1 MTGCHIQSYTDYELI
16 SEKDN
21 EELRYYSSYVYIEPT
36 IVDDIVSYSPNPYK
50 LLLMNF
56 KDHDALLEAQRL
68 ILEKYSDKVFCLFSC
83 DKFLEVIPIKGG
95 KGYALKSVLS
105 LTGIKHSNSY
115 AFADEEND
123 FTLLEAAG
131 KSVCM
136 INGNPKLK
144 AIADY
149 ITFRDNNNDG
159 LADFLELF
167 S

>member
-1 MTGCHIQSYTDYELI
+1 MIIFFY
-16 SEKDN
+16 
-21 EELRYYSSYVYIEPT
+21 
-36 IVDDIVSYSPNPYK
+36 
-50 LLLMNF
+50 LLLYCF
-56 KDHDALLEAQRL
+56 
-68 ILEKYSDKVFCLFSC
+68 EKELKGKAFCIFSS
-83 DKFLEVIPIKGG
+83 DKFLEVIPIESG
-95 KGYALKSVLS
+95 KGNALKFIMKAS
-105 LTGIKHSNSY
+105 GIKENHSY

-123 FTLLEAAG
+123 ITLLEAAS

-144 AIADY
+144 AVSDY

>member
-1 MTGCHIQSYTDYELI
+1 MQ
-16 SEKDN
+16 EK
-21 EELRYYSSYVYIEPT
+21 
-36 IVDDIVSYSPNPYK
+36 
-50 LLLMNF
+50 
-56 KDHDALLEAQRL
+56 L
-68 ILEKYSDKVFCLFSC
+68 ILEKYGDRVFCLFSC

-123 FTLLEAAG
+123 LTLLEAAN
-131 KSVCM
+131 KSVCL

-159 LADFLELF
+159 LV
-167 S
+167 SRQRC